1 MSAWPALAAIVIFTV
16 AFVFIAT
23 EKINRVAVVLG
34 AAGLMAALG
43 LVPGSDVF
51 YAHHAGIDWDVI
63 FLLLGM
69 MIIVGVIKQ
78 TGVFEFM
85 AIWAAQRSQGR
96 PYRLMVLLVAITG
109 IASPVL
115 DNVTTVMLVAPI
127 TISVCRRLGMPAAP
141 FLIAEVLAANIGGAA
156 TLIGDPPNIIIGSR
170 AGLSF
175 NDFLW
180 HMAPVTVL
188 MFLAFLVLARVMF
201 RRAFVHR
208 PERFEAVRD
217 MDARA
222 AITDPRLLIRCL
234 VVLGLVI
241 VAFTLHTVIHIDV
254 AVVALL
260 GAGLMVLVS
269 RTDKSAY
276 LGEVE
281 WPTLVFFT
289 GLFVMVAGLTE
300 TGVISWIGERAS
312 DAVGDNYFAAATG
325 LVFGSAVLGAFFDNI
340 PYAATMAPIV
350 EGLVAGAPDPGT
362 GQALWWSFALGAD
375 LSGNGTAVAASA
387 NIVVLGIAARAKE
400 PISFWQFTRYG
411 IVTTIMTTVI
421 AWVYVWLRYFVA

>member
-300 TGVISWIGERAS
+300 TGVISWIGERAT

>member
-208 PERFEAVRD
+208 PEQFEAVRD